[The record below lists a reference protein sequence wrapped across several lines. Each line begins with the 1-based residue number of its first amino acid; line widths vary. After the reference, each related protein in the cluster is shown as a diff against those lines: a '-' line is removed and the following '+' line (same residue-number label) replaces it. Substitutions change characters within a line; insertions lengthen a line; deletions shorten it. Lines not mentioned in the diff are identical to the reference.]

1 MSSINNNSNA
11 TGGSGGSA
19 RVNVNGNG
27 ERGQLD
33 AVIQSVLSFAM
44 DIPRV
49 VRSTAFV
56 WGLILIFAVCAASGA
71 VYWNLRSTMT
81 EIRESQ
87 ERLERSLVNMHDKYN
102 RMTRYLRTNDPD
114 DFSKSARKD

>member
-11 TGGSGGSA
+11 TGGSA
-19 RVNVNGNG
+19 QVIVNGSE

-56 WGLILIFAVCAASGA
+56 WGLILILAVCAVSGA
-71 VYWNLRSTMT
+71 VYWNMRSTMS

-102 RMTRYLRTNDPD
+102 RMIRYLRTNDPD
-114 DFSKSARKD
+114 EFSKSARKD